1 MSQYRN
7 DDGFEADGAC
17 PLTNED
23 IDCFFSRPKSFK
35 TEMFCL
41 VGGDALFAVDF
52 EEEGNDSLNS
62 LGASDK
68 SIEHK
73 GSAASGP
80 EVPPKKP
87 SLYAVTFL
95 GETETEFYSEVGLR
109 VLLHQSYIVDAQWGC

>member
-1 MSQYRN
+1 
-7 DDGFEADGAC
+7 
-17 PLTNED
+17 
-23 IDCFFSRPKSFK
+23 
-35 TEMFCL
+35 MFVSPC
-41 VGGDALFAVDF
+41 DLFGLSV
-52 EEEGNDSLNS
+52 

-73 GSAASGP
+73 GSAVSCP
-80 EVPPKKP
+80 EVPLKKP